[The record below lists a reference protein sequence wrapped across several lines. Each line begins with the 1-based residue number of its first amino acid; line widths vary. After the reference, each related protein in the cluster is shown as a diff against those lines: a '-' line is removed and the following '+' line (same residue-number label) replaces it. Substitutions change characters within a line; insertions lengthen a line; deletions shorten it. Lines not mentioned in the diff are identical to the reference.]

1 MSVMLA
7 QYFLNH
13 RLRNDEIAWQMD
25 EFARGGYQGVFGHA
39 RPGLLT
45 PFLSEA
51 WWEAIDAMLDGCR
64 RTGTEF
70 WIWDEDYFPSG
81 LAGGRIVWEDPGL
94 ISRQLVFTAARV
106 NGGPV
111 EVDFDKGMLLRA
123 FAYPVRG
130 DGYGEPIDVTAWCG
144 TRRQENTWMPSFIK
158 HSAYSPMIDKVG
170 HPHWRT
176 ALDDNR
182 FALMWTP
189 EQAGEYLIVGVLQRK
204 TDGEHPDM
212 LRPEAV
218 QRFIEMCYEPYYARY
233 GQDFGALIKGAFTD
247 EPSPGAW
254 FFPWT
259 ANLPAEFQADHGY
272 DLLPWLAHIGL
283 DIDAHT
289 PQIRH
294 HYRQTQHRLQEK
306 YYLRQLADWCRTHG
320 ILFTGHLTRTEW
332 LSLVSVWWP
341 NELRMYRGM
350 DIPYADPLGAS
361 VAWPDAAA
369 YSTGLKV
376 VSSAAHLFGKAQ
388 AGTDAVAVIG
398 DEAGLRDL
406 KYQFDFQIAMGINIF
421 VVHGLSYSLDGPR
434 QDEVPPSIFYQHT
447 EWKYMRQ
454 VLDYVR
460 ETCDTLTGGEHL
472 CETALLY
479 PSTSL
484 AVQIRDKRV
493 DNFNLPDE
501 ETYHRF
507 VEHLLSRQREFDLID
522 EVTLQENTDAGG
534 KLNTPES
541 YHTIILPY
549 LRFID
554 EQTAEA
560 LLRYVKAGG
569 RVIAVGCLP
578 QALSHDV
585 NAPQREW
592 ANHSITLVESADGL
606 PALPGYDVQGDGAH
620 DIFVLRRRKDGQT
633 HTFAFNRRER
643 AFTGTV
649 EGTAVEI
656 PPKGS
661 VLVTD
666 GRVVTGCV
674 PAATETLAEINDGW
688 EVEFAPNQLP
698 LSFWHVERASEL
710 TWDDPFQFKP
720 GFDLLAREADPL
732 PGDDAAHYYCRFM
745 LTGEIPDARLV
756 MDDASIAGEWTLSV
770 NDVPITDWRQVTE
783 YDCRNLEANIGHAL
797 RTGTVPTLNIVK
809 VETTGANRGVKW
821 PLHLY
826 GSFTCEYRYSHTS
839 FPFVQSAGLQRQ
851 IDALQ
856 PWDVLGCP
864 TFSGSAVY
872 RKTIEVPEGAAVL
885 DLGRIEDVAVVS
897 IDGTQHAILA
907 WPPYRCRLEGVAPGG
922 HTLEIEV
929 TNAPANRNRAARMP
943 AGLLGPV
950 RLMR

>member
-25 EFARGGYQGVFGHA
+25 EFARGGYQGVFAHA

-64 RTGTEF
+64 KNGTEF

-81 LAGGRIVWEDPGL
+81 LAGGRVVWEDPGL
-94 ISRQLVFTAARV
+94 ISRQLVFSSARV
-106 NGGPV
+106 SGGQI
-111 EVDFDKGMLLRA
+111 EVDFDPGMLLRA
-123 FAYPVRG
+123 YAYPMQG

-144 TRRQENTWMPSFIK
+144 TRRQEETWAKSIVK

-176 ALDDNR
+176 WLEDNR
-182 FALMWTP
+182 FALMWMP
-189 EQAGEYLIVGVLQRK
+189 EQAGDYLIVGVLQRK
-204 TDGEHPDM
+204 TDGEHPDL
-212 LRPEAV
+212 LRPEGIR
-218 QRFIEMCYEPYYARY
+218 RFIEMCYEPYYARY
-233 GQDFGALIKGAFTD
+233 KDDFGTLIKGAFTD

-254 FFPWT
+254 YFPWT
-259 ANLPAEFQADHGY
+259 ANFSAEFLADHGY

-283 DIDAHT
+283 DIDERT
-289 PQIRH
+289 PLIRH
-294 HYRQTQHRLQEK
+294 HYRLTQHRLQEK
-306 YYLRQLADWCRTHG
+306 YYIRQLADWCRAHG

-332 LSLVSVWWP
+332 LSLVSTWWP

-406 KYQFDFQIAMGINIF
+406 KYQFDFQIALGINIF

-447 EWKYMRQ
+447 EWKYMRH
-454 VLDYVR
+454 VLDHVR

-484 AVQIRDKRV
+484 AAQIRDKRF
-493 DNFNLPDE
+493 DNYNLPDE

-522 EVTLQENTDAGG
+522 EVTLRESTDAVGT
-534 KLNTPES
+534 LNTPET
-541 YHTIILPY
+541 YRTIILPY

-554 EQTAEA
+554 EETAEA
-560 LLRYVKAGG
+560 LLRYAKAGG
-569 RVIAVGCLP
+569 RVIAIGSMP
-578 QALSHDV
+578 KALSHDV
-585 NAPQREW
+585 NNPQREW
-592 ANHSITLVESADGL
+592 ADRSIAFVQSADGL
-606 PALPGYDVQGDGAH
+606 TDLPGYDVQGEGAN
-620 DIFVLRRRKDGQT
+620 DIFVLCRRKDGQI
-633 HTFAFNRRER
+633 HTFAFNRREQTF
-643 AFTGTV
+643 AGTV

-656 PPKGS
+656 APRGS

-666 GRVVTGCV
+666 GKVATGDV
-674 PAATETLAEINDGW
+674 PAATETLAEITDGW
-688 EVEFAPNQLP
+688 DVEFAPNHLP
-698 LSFWHVERASEL
+698 LSFWHVERASEPS
-710 TWDDPFQFKP
+710 WEDPFQFKP

-732 PGDDAAHYYCRFM
+732 PGDDAANYYCRFM

-756 MDDASIAGEWTLSV
+756 MDDASIAGEWTLYV
-770 NDVPITDWRQVTE
+770 NNVPITDWRQVTE
-783 YDCRNLEANIGHAL
+783 YDCRNREAQIGHAL
-797 RTGTVPTLNIVK
+797 RAGSVPTLNIIK
-809 VETTGANRGVKW
+809 VEARGANRGVKW

-826 GSFTCEYRYSHTS
+826 GAFTCEYRYAHPS
-839 FPFVQSAGLQRQ
+839 FPFVQGAGLRRR
-851 IDALQ
+851 IDALL

-872 RKTIEVPEGAAVL
+872 RKTIDIPEGGAVL
-885 DLGRIEDVAVVS
+885 DLGRVEDMAVVS
-897 IDGTQHAILA
+897 IDGRQQAVLA
-907 WPPYRCRLEGVAPGG
+907 WPPYRCRLEGIAPGE
-922 HTLEIEV
+922 HLLEVEV
-929 TNAPANRNRAARMP
+929 INAPANRNRAARLP

-950 RLMR
+950 RIMR